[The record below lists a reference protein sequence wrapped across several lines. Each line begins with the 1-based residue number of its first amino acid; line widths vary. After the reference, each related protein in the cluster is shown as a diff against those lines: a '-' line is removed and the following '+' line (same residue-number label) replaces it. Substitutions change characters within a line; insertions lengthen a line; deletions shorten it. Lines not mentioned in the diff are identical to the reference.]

1 MKRLYCCVLFFLAS
15 AFVALAAD
23 SGEIVNPEL
32 KSPVHVLVP
41 SALMHYNLP
50 NYYAEFLV
58 RVAEDGRVMDLV
70 CVEASHP
77 GLIPRAAGA
86 LRRAEVQPA
95 TEDGVPFIAD
105 VPVRVNFHHPSLGFS
120 GAVEQSGFD
129 HIEDT
134 LTYLDR
140 DALRFETSS
149 PRALSEPLRI
159 IEQETTFVPTDADG
173 EPVHG
178 SAVIEFYVDRDG
190 TPRLPTIVRSDH
202 EAISD
207 AALRNIS
214 NARFNK
220 PRVDGRPTVV
230 KVRMPFAF
238 SPQP

>member
-1 MKRLYCCVLFFLAS
+1 MKRLSSCLYFTVAS
-15 AFVALAAD
+15 ACAVLAAD

-32 KSPVHVLVP
+32 KRPIHVLVP
-41 SALMHYNLP
+41 SAIMHYDLP
-50 NYYAEFLV
+50 DYYAEFLV
-58 RVAEDGRVMDLV
+58 RVAADGRVMDLV

-77 GLIPRAAGA
+77 GLIPRADRA
-86 LRRAEVQPA
+86 LRRAEFQPA

-105 VPVRVNFHHPSLGFS
+105 VPIRVNFRHPSADFS
-120 GAVEQSGFD
+120 GAVEQSGLD

-140 DALRFETSS
+140 EALRFEKSS
-149 PRALSEPLRI
+149 PRDLSEPLRI
-159 IEQETTFVPTDADG
+159 IEQQTTFVPTDADG

-214 NARFNK
+214 SARFNK

-230 KVRMPFAF
+230 KVRMPFGF
-238 SPQP
+238 DP